1 LQKKT
6 QKNTFKGSVV
16 TYSKCGVIFNN
27 RSTASLLQNFPV
39 KKNKNR
45 LKFDMSLLPLF
56 MKHGVYPNNT
66 RGSNNDVPSPNSQ
79 IERLYYIVRYKSGT
93 STTGNG
99 ELKHAAMGILI
110 DQ

>member
-1 LQKKT
+1 
-6 QKNTFKGSVV
+6 
-16 TYSKCGVIFNN
+16 
-27 RSTASLLQNFPV
+27 
-39 KKNKNR
+39 
-45 LKFDMSLLPLF
+45 